1 MCAIFSHPQFVFRA
15 SFHDIVAVV
24 DITLQHV
31 LYGHLLRPAVDQRNH
46 IGRKRRFQLGV
57 FVELIQ
63 NHIPDGIAFEFHHN
77 TQPIAVGFILNI

>member
-1 MCAIFSHPQFVFRA
+1 MCAIFRDSQFVFRA
-15 SFHDIVAVV
+15 SLYDIVAVV

-31 LYGHLLRPAVDQRNH
+31 LQGHLLRAAVDQCNH
-46 IGRKRRFQLGV
+46 IGRKCRFQLGV

-63 NHIPDGIAFEFHHN
+63 DHIPDHIAFEFYHD